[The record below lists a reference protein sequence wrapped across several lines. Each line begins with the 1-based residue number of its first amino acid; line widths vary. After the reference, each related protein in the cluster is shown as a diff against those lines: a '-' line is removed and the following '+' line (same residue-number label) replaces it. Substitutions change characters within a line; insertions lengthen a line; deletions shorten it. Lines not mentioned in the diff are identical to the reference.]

1 MRGDPDQI
9 TRAASEQSRA
19 ARDKHREPDGWEA
32 DARADNAEESRIR
45 DLRDGLAEG
54 RPVEAIH
61 FDAPEPEVAAFRAG
75 LAIGRRDER
84 NRIKAALDAIQ
95 REAAPLMIEGSSFA
109 RAMAKVIGETRRCV
123 EGGAL

>member
-1 MRGDPDQI
+1 MSTDNPEAVN
-9 TRAASEQSRA
+9 RATAERDRA
-19 ARDKHREPDGWEA
+19 ARERHREPDGWEA
-32 DARADNAEESRIR
+32 DARADNAEEARIR
-45 DLRDGLAEG
+45 DLRGGLAEG

-84 NRIKAALDAIQ
+84 NRIKSALDAIR

-109 RAMAKVIGETRRCV
+109 RAMAKVIGEMRRAV
-123 EGGAL
+123 DGQS